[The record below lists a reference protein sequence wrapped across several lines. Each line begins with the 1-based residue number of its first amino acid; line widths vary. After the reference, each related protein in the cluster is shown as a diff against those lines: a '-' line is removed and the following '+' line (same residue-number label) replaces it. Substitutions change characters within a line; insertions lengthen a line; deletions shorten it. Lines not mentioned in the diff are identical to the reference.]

1 MSTDR
6 YNNFIKPLRVFSFEQ
21 ANNRSDFVLPGSFT
35 DPRPIRP
42 SKEEMLLDLSQLGE
56 QFSSSPT
63 TTGVVMRNPG
73 GSSNSRPSSLL
84 MELETLEED
93 ESTPSPSPLVRRNP
107 ATLFDFHEAPPEP
120 SDGAICPLSE
130 DLRERS
136 GSADTLKYE
145 DPLTP
150 TPSGEDLS
158 TPPAESSEMESSSRE
173 GNLIDLTFEN
183 KNNKKQSLGLTL
195 RGLDGPLD
203 DEEDEDETSSLLTRP
218 LEEKEP
224 MNEQLDER
232 EPVDEEQLSGLQGNS
247 NASSR
252 EDLLSSFEGD
262 DMNVN
267 SLDSLGDLNM
277 GQVICVGDKKTGRI
291 RYIGPT
297 EFAPGVWIGVELDT
311 PSGERFLLSLFV

>member
-1 MSTDR
+1 MIP
-6 YNNFIKPLRVFSFEQ
+6 FLQ
-21 ANNRSDFVLPGSFT
+21 ANNRSDFLLPGSFT
-35 DPRPIRP
+35 EPRPIRP
-42 SKEEMLLDLSQLGE
+42 TKEEMLLDLSQLGE
-56 QFSSSPT
+56 QLSSSPT
-63 TTGVVMRNPG
+63 TSGVVLRNTG

-107 ATLFDFHEAPPEP
+107 ASLFDFQEATQEP
-120 SDGAICPLSE
+120 SSDGTISPLSE

-158 TPPAESSEMESSSRE
+158 TPAPESNEMESNSRG
-173 GNLIDLTFEN
+173 GNLIEVTFEN

-203 DEEDEDETSSLLTRP
+203 DEEEDDETSSLLTRP

-224 MNEQLDER
+224 TKQQLDER
-232 EPVDEEQLSGLQGNS
+232 EPVDDEQLSGSQENS
-247 NASSR
+247 NASSQ
-252 EDLLSSFEGD
+252 EDLLGSFEGD

-267 SLDSLGDLNM
+267 SLDSLGDLKM

-297 EFAPGVWIGVELDT
+297 DFAPGVWIGVELDT
-311 PSGERFLLSLFV
+311 PSGERWLLLLLLFV

>member
-1 MSTDR
+1 
-6 YNNFIKPLRVFSFEQ
+6 
-21 ANNRSDFVLPGSFT
+21 
-35 DPRPIRP
+35 
-42 SKEEMLLDLSQLGE
+42 
-56 QFSSSPT
+56 
-63 TTGVVMRNPG
+63 
-73 GSSNSRPSSLL
+73 

-107 ATLFDFHEAPPEP
+107 ATLFDFQEAPQEP
-120 SDGAICPLSE
+120 SDGTTSPLSE
-130 DLRERS
+130 DIRERS

-158 TPPAESSEMESSSRE
+158 TSPAESSETESIRRE
-173 GNLIDLTFEN
+173 GNLIELTFEN
-183 KNNKKQSLGLTL
+183 KNNKKQSLGITL

-203 DEEDEDETSSLLTRP
+203 DEEDEDETSSLLTHP

-224 MNEQLDER
+224 TKQQLDER
-232 EPVDEEQLSGLQGNS
+232 EPVDEGQLSDSQGG
-247 NASSR
+247 SR

-262 DMNVN
+262 DMNAS
-267 SLDSLGDLNM
+267 SLDSLGDLKM

-311 PSGERFLLSLFV
+311 PSGERLLLLWF

>member
-1 MSTDR
+1 
-6 YNNFIKPLRVFSFEQ
+6 
-21 ANNRSDFVLPGSFT
+21 
-35 DPRPIRP
+35 
-42 SKEEMLLDLSQLGE
+42 
-56 QFSSSPT
+56 
-63 TTGVVMRNPG
+63 
-73 GSSNSRPSSLL
+73 

-107 ATLFDFHEAPPEP
+107 ASLFDFQEAPQEP
-120 SDGAICPLSE
+120 SDGTISPLSE

-136 GSADTLKYE
+136 GSADTLKFE

-158 TPPAESSEMESSSRE
+158 TPPAESSEMESISPE
-173 GNLIDLTFEN
+173 ENMINLTFEH

-203 DEEDEDETSSLLTRP
+203 DDEDEDETSSLLTHP
-218 LEEKEP
+218 LEVKEP
-224 MNEQLDER
+224 TKQQLDER
-232 EPVDEEQLSGLQGNS
+232 EPVDEERLPGSQG
-247 NASSR
+247 SSQ

-262 DMNVN
+262 DMNPS
-267 SLDSLGDLNM
+267 SLDSLGDLKM

-311 PSGERFLLSLFV
+311 PSGERLLLLWWWWFLFVLAK

>member
-1 MSTDR
+1 
-6 YNNFIKPLRVFSFEQ
+6 
-21 ANNRSDFVLPGSFT
+21 
-35 DPRPIRP
+35 
-42 SKEEMLLDLSQLGE
+42 
-56 QFSSSPT
+56 
-63 TTGVVMRNPG
+63 
-73 GSSNSRPSSLL
+73 
-84 MELETLEED
+84 MELEILEED

-107 ATLFDFHEAPPEP
+107 ASLFDFQEAPQEP
-120 SDGAICPLSE
+120 SDGTISPLSE

-158 TPPAESSEMESSSRE
+158 TPPVESNGMESISRE

-203 DEEDEDETSSLLTRP
+203 DEEDEDETSSFLTRP

-224 MNEQLDER
+224 TNQLLDER
-232 EPVDEEQLSGLQGNS
+232 EPVDEEQLSSSQGNS

-267 SLDSLGDLNM
+267 SLDSLGDLKM

-311 PSGERFLLSLFV
+311 PSGERLLLLFLLLLLLLLLHRGPTQSVWVADCYLIVNVLDLPFASPIAIYR

>member
-1 MSTDR
+1 
-6 YNNFIKPLRVFSFEQ
+6 
-21 ANNRSDFVLPGSFT
+21 
-35 DPRPIRP
+35 
-42 SKEEMLLDLSQLGE
+42 
-56 QFSSSPT
+56 
-63 TTGVVMRNPG
+63 
-73 GSSNSRPSSLL
+73 

-107 ATLFDFHEAPPEP
+107 ESLFDFQEAPQAP
-120 SDGAICPLSE
+120 SDGTISPLSE

-158 TPPAESSEMESSSRE
+158 TPPAESSEMESISRE
-173 GNLIDLTFEN
+173 ANLIDLTFEN
-183 KNNKKQSLGLTL
+183 KKNKKQSLGLTL

-203 DEEDEDETSSLLTRP
+203 DEEDEDETSSLLTHP

-224 MNEQLDER
+224 TKQRLD
-232 EPVDEEQLSGLQGNS
+232 EPVDEEQLSSSQGD
-247 NASSR
+247 SR
-252 EDLLSSFEGD
+252 EDLLSSLEGD
-262 DMNVN
+262 DMNAS
-267 SLDSLGDLNM
+267 SLDSLGDLKM

-311 PSGERFLLSLFV
+311 PSGERLLLWWWWLWFSFVLAK

>member
-1 MSTDR
+1 M
-6 YNNFIKPLRVFSFEQ
+6 LR
-21 ANNRSDFVLPGSFT
+21 NT
-35 DPRPIRP
+35 
-42 SKEEMLLDLSQLGE
+42 
-56 QFSSSPT
+56 
-63 TTGVVMRNPG
+63 G

-84 MELETLEED
+84 LELETLEED

-107 ATLFDFHEAPPEP
+107 ASLFDFQEASREP
-120 SDGAICPLSE
+120 SDGTISPLSE

-158 TPPAESSEMESSSRE
+158 TPPAESSEIESTSRE

-183 KNNKKQSLGLTL
+183 KNNGKPSLGLTL
-195 RGLDGPLD
+195 RGFDEPLD
-203 DEEDEDETSSLLTRP
+203 DEEDEDESSSLLTQP

-224 MNEQLDER
+224 MEQQPDER
-232 EPVDEEQLSGLQGNS
+232 EPVDEEQHSGSQGNS

-252 EDLLSSFEGD
+252 EDLLSSYEGD
-262 DMNVN
+262 DLNVN
-267 SLDSLGDLNM
+267 SLDSLGDLKM
-277 GQVICVGDKKTGRI
+277 GQIICVGDKKTGRI

-311 PSGERFLLSLFV
+311 PSGERFLLLLLLSL

>member
-1 MSTDR
+1 
-6 YNNFIKPLRVFSFEQ
+6 
-21 ANNRSDFVLPGSFT
+21 
-35 DPRPIRP
+35 
-42 SKEEMLLDLSQLGE
+42 
-56 QFSSSPT
+56 
-63 TTGVVMRNPG
+63 
-73 GSSNSRPSSLL
+73 

-107 ATLFDFHEAPPEP
+107 ASLFDFQEAPQEP
-120 SDGAICPLSE
+120 SDGTISPLSE

-158 TPPAESSEMESSSRE
+158 TPPAESNGMESISRE
-173 GNLIDLTFEN
+173 GNMIDLTFEN

-195 RGLDGPLD
+195 RGLDAPLD
-203 DEEDEDETSSLLTRP
+203 DEEDEDETSSLLIRP

-224 MNEQLDER
+224 TKQQLDER
-232 EPVDEEQLSGLQGNS
+232 EAVDEEQLSGSPGNS

-252 EDLLSSFEGD
+252 EDLLSSYEGD

-267 SLDSLGDLNM
+267 SLDSLGDLKM

-311 PSGERFLLSLFV
+311 PSGER

>member
-1 MSTDR
+1 M
-6 YNNFIKPLRVFSFEQ
+6 
-21 ANNRSDFVLPGSFT
+21 LPGSFT

-42 SKEEMLLDLSQLGE
+42 TKEEALLDLSQLSN

-63 TTGVVMRNPG
+63 TSGVVLRNTG
-73 GSSNSRPSSLL
+73 SSSNSRPSSLL

-107 ATLFDFHEAPPEP
+107 ASLFDFQEAPQEP
-120 SDGAICPLSE
+120 SDGTISPLSE
-130 DLRERS
+130 DHRERS

-158 TPPAESSEMESSSRE
+158 TPPAESSEMESISPE
-173 GNLIDLTFEN
+173 GNLINLTFEH

-203 DEEDEDETSSLLTRP
+203 DEEDEDETSSLLTLA

-224 MNEQLDER
+224 TKQQLDER
-232 EPVDEEQLSGLQGNS
+232 EPVDEERLPGSQG
-247 NASSR
+247 SSR

-262 DMNVN
+262 DMNPS
-267 SLDSLGDLNM
+267 SLDSLGDLKM

-311 PSGERFLLSLFV
+311 PSGEK

>member
-1 MSTDR
+1 
-6 YNNFIKPLRVFSFEQ
+6 
-21 ANNRSDFVLPGSFT
+21 
-35 DPRPIRP
+35 
-42 SKEEMLLDLSQLGE
+42 
-56 QFSSSPT
+56 
-63 TTGVVMRNPG
+63 
-73 GSSNSRPSSLL
+73 

-107 ATLFDFHEAPPEP
+107 ASLFDFQEVSQEP
-120 SDGAICPLSE
+120 SDGTISPLSE

-158 TPPAESSEMESSSRE
+158 TPPAESSEMESISRE

-183 KNNKKQSLGLTL
+183 KNNKKQGLGLTL

-224 MNEQLDER
+224 TKQQLDER
-232 EPVDEEQLSGLQGNS
+232 EPVDEEQLSGSQGNS

-267 SLDSLGDLNM
+267 SLDSLGDLKM

-311 PSGERFLLSLFV
+311 PSGERLLLLLFFVVVVVVVCVSNSFFTFFCGLACLFWPFQNHLQNYGQFH